1 MITNISREDVC
12 IVVQSWFKFPYCFT
26 LIIIHYHTPQK
37 RGIKF
42 KPRKKLNHK
51 TGGHFACAWVHPLNN
66 IELAHQIW
74 WREIE
79 KSRKVTILLKAIL
92 LVLWIPYFPT
102 KDVLH
107 DKNRTFLR
115 GFSVVDFL
123 AVVFLEILEA
133 LKRLKAKNRCSCIN
147 LIFTGKAMRFYGLIS
162 KLMVLLIKE
171 ELYRSNVQLL

>member
-51 TGGHFACAWVHPLNN
+51 TGGHFACAWVHPLND

-79 KSRKVTILLKAIL
+79 KSRKVTVLLKAIL
-92 LVLWIPYFPT
+92 LMLWIPYFPT
-102 KDVLH
+102 KDVLP
-107 DKNRTFLR
+107 DFSTRVFSCRFFSSSFSWNLR
-115 GFSVVDFL
+115 GFKETQSQKSLFLYKSDFHWQSN
-123 AVVFLEILEA
+123 AFLWTD
-133 LKRLKAKNRCSCIN
+133 
-147 LIFTGKAMRFYGLIS
+147 FQTHGLTYQGRIIS
-162 KLMVLLIKE
+162 
-171 ELYRSNVQLL
+171 